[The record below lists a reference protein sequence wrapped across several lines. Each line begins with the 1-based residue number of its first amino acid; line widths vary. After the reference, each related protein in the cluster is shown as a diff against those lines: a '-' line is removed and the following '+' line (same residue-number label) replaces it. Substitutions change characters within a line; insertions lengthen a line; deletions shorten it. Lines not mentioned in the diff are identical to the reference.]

1 MPSPLRARAF
11 RTLAAVLLLV
21 ALLVPGSAP
30 ALAADGEP
38 LQLKAGTDQDLQV
51 LNPWQSV
58 VVADFEVFTLNYD
71 TLVGFGQN
79 IEPVAG
85 FAESWEQSED
95 GLTWTFHIRPDMLWS
110 DGEPATAEDARWT
123 YQLILDAAETETGYL
138 GQGYLDGYL
147 TNAGVTSV
155 EAPDPETLV
164 VTTEFP
170 NTLLLQAYVPILP
183 KHIWSEYSL
192 EQIGDTTV
200 DGYFANEPTVVGTGP
215 YQAVEWEPGGFIRFQ
230 RNENYWGEQGAAD
243 EVIIQH
249 FASPDTMVQALRTRR
264 DRLRP
269 RRPGRP
275 VRRAGR
281 ASRTSSPSR
290 ASRTATPSSRST
302 PGATSE
308 GYGGSTSAL
317 SDVAFRDALGYAI
330 DKDALVEAVLAG
342 HGEPGSTIIPPFHTR
357 WHVDP
362 DNPRTFDI
370 EEAKTPTPG
379 RRLRAQRR
387 QPAARQGG
395 QPDHAAPHVARF
407 GIRERLHR
415 PVPGRVVRPA
425 GHPGGRRRHRGRQA
439 DRGRDRPERRYAGR
453 QLRHLHVGLGRR
465 PRSDLAA
472 QLLPNGRDRRVERQ
486 LLLEPAATTSGSSTS
501 APSRIPSS
509 ARAVS
514 STTCS
519 SSSTTRPRTTS
530 STTTRSCTPTGPTSS
545 AAG

>member
-1 MPSPLRARAF
+1 M
-11 RTLAAVLLLV
+11 
-21 ALLVPGSAP
+21 
-30 ALAADGEP
+30 
-38 LQLKAGTDQDLQV
+38 
-51 LNPWQSV
+51 
-58 VVADFEVFTLNYD
+58 VADFEVFTLNYD

-138 GQGYLDGYL
+138 GQGYLDGYV

-192 EQIGDTTV
+192 EQIGDTSV

-317 SDVAFRDALGYAI
+317 SDVG
-330 DKDALVEAVLAG
+330 
-342 HGEPGSTIIPPFHTR
+342 
-357 WHVDP
+357 
-362 DNPRTFDI
+362 
-370 EEAKTPTPG
+370 
-379 RRLRAQRR
+379 
-387 QPAARQGG
+387 
-395 QPDHAAPHVARF
+395 
-407 GIRERLHR
+407 
-415 PVPGRVVRPA
+415 VP
-425 GHPGGRRRHRGRQA
+425 
-439 DRGRDRPERRYAGR
+439 
-453 QLRHLHVGLGRR
+453 
-465 PRSDLAA
+465 
-472 QLLPNGRDRRVERQ
+472 
-486 LLLEPAATTSGSSTS
+486 
-501 APSRIPSS
+501 
-509 ARAVS
+509 
-514 STTCS
+514 
-519 SSSTTRPRTTS
+519 
-530 STTTRSCTPTGPTSS
+530 
-545 AAG
+545 